1 MTIMIGMLW
10 SLFLSLARENSNQIR
25 LSGIDKSYHFKT
37 ISIFLRTLCNYAISP
52 LKIWNSLLRTMASI
66 AELLRNYLD
75 FPVNTTFTYTVTLW
89 VYVTSLTYF
98 GRYLYNII
106 HIITSIVK
114 VKPNSSKGTFQTR
127 FGHSK
132 KKHPTRNHHITCSIT
147 KITFL
152 KLVIFKKERDM
163 NI

>member
-1 MTIMIGMLW
+1 MRFNQKPWPWCKLSWYFLNGRSVMLMHNW
-10 SLFLSLARENSNQIR
+10 ESLRFHEYNELARENSNQIR
-25 LSGIDKSYHFKT
+25 LSGIDNSYHFKT

-52 LKIWNSLLRTMASI
+52 LKIWNSLLWTMASI
-66 AELLRNYLD
+66 AELLGNYLD

-132 KKHPTRNHHITCSIT
+132 KTPN
-147 KITFL
+147 
-152 KLVIFKKERDM
+152 
-163 NI
+163 